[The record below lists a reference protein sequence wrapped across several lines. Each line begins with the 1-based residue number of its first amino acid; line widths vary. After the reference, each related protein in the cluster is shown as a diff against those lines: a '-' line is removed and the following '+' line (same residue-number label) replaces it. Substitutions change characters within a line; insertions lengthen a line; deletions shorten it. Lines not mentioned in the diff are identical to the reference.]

1 MSSTKRI
8 RVIKNTDGLQD
19 REEGMKKTGSWSQRE
34 RYGEI
39 KNSQR
44 QQGTERRERKNKDME
59 PNTEMAK

>member
-1 MSSTKRI
+1 
-8 RVIKNTDGLQD
+8 
-19 REEGMKKTGSWSQRE
+19 MKKTGSWSQRE